1 MKISK
6 MQFDAILA
14 GLRLLEVALEERTVR
29 PFDGNVGDILTD
41 GQSHEGL
48 SSEKVAELAEE
59 LNGSDF
65 FQLVVTDQCADVP
78 GDVGPSQGEALGTYQ
93 VGIDRIGYRSTVIS
107 DVQAT
112 CDGDAARIALS
123 RAGDIEFPGEHDA
136 DYIVSSVM
144 KIG

>member
-59 LNGSDF
+59 L
-65 FQLVVTDQCADVP
+65 VP
-78 GDVGPSQGEALGTYQ
+78 
-93 VGIDRIGYRSTVIS
+93 
-107 DVQAT
+107 
-112 CDGDAARIALS
+112 LS
-123 RAGDIEFPGEHDA
+123 IT
-136 DYIVSSVM
+136 
-144 KIG
+144 